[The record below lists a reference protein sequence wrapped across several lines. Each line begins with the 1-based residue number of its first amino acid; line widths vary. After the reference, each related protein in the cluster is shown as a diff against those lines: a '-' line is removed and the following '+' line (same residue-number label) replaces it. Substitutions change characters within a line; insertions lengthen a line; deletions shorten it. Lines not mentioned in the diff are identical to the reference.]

1 LFWTSLATIF
11 GQVSEQS
18 IHRFEACR
26 VDHRATVAA
35 DRDETGLSQAI
46 EMKGQRVGCDI
57 ERLGDLSCGHAFS
70 TRLNQQAE
78 CIKTVL
84 LRERGQSRHSILL
97 FHISIHIEMLRVG
110 QVTFR

>member
-1 LFWTSLATIF
+1 LFWTSLAAIF

-35 DRDETGLSQAI
+35 DRDESCLSQAI

-57 ERLGDLSCGHAFS
+57 ERLGDLSRSHAFS

-78 CIKTVL
+78 CIKTVF
-84 LRERGQSRHSILL
+84 LRERSQSRHSILF
-97 FHISIHIEMLRVG
+97 FHISTYIEM
-110 QVTFR
+110 